1 MKQNVINA
9 QLNALS
15 HFKKEVAK
23 RRRRNKLAKESRYIN
38 R

>member
-23 RRRRNKLAKESRYIN
+23 RRRRNQLAKETRYIN

>member
-1 MKQNVINA
+1 MKPNQINA

-15 HFKKEVAK
+15 HFKKQVAK
-23 RRRRNKLAKESRYIN
+23 RRRRNQLAKEARKSN

>member
-23 RRRRNKLAKESRYIN
+23 RRRRNELAKESRYIN

>member
-1 MKQNVINA
+1 MKPNEINA

-23 RRRRNKLAKESRYIN
+23 RRRRNELAKQSRYVN

>member
-1 MKQNVINA
+1 MKQNEINA

-23 RRRRNKLAKESRYIN
+23 RRRRNELAKQSRYIN

>member
-23 RRRRNKLAKESRYIN
+23 RRRRNELAKETRYIN

>member
-23 RRRRNKLAKESRYIN
+23 RRRQNQLAKETRYIN